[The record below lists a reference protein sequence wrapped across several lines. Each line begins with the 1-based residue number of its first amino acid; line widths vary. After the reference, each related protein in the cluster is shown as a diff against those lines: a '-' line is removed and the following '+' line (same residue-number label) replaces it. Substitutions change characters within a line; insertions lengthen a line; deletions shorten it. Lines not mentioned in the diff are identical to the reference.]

1 MAAIIGEVPKITPI
15 GIYHVDFIVSTP
27 KVSTL
32 ARSKGNA
39 FTVGGPCRSRILKGI
54 VRDSVLIPPI
64 GIHNVD
70 VQATTPH
77 GIKGDVLAVR

>member
-1 MAAIIGEVPKITPI
+1 MAAIIGEVSLITTI
-15 GIYHVDFIVSTP
+15 GIHHIDFIVSTP

-39 FTVGGPCRSRILKGI
+39 FTVGRPCRRRVLKGI

-64 GIHNVD
+64 GVHHID
-70 VQATTPH
+70 AQATAPN